1 MQKHKV
7 GTGRSKETQ
16 PKMPSGKA
24 GRNGDGEVPTS
35 GGFLGIVLQGWWDKE
50 AVGFGEQ
57 PHTLTQTELRP
68 S

>member
-1 MQKHKV
+1 
-7 GTGRSKETQ
+7 
-16 PKMPSGKA
+16 MPSGKA

-35 GGFLGIVLQGWWDKE
+35 RGFLGIVLQGWWDKE